1 MVYPVGWICPGPQ
14 IVWCMCSTK
23 SHTCVT
29 VTNDCCRRGCVV
41 RCRAVVCCQA
51 RDVDGTVRAHEKR
64 YVPSFRVLFFH
75 LISRQVES
83 IDESSQSRLGPADL
97 VGNGTD
103 GAGGGNDGTTFS
115 IWRCYYVVVF
125 QGAVVPSTLD
135 CSVCSNT
142 PTDLFRSCKETGT
155 LYFPCLTPAPLVTL
169 LKAHDHGTDRTQQRS
184 SSSSTIVCG
193 WKALLGYDLFHSVHC
208 N

>member
-1 MVYPVGWICPGPQ
+1 M
-14 IVWCMCSTK
+14 
-23 SHTCVT
+23 
-29 VTNDCCRRGCVV
+29 V

-83 IDESSQSRLGPADL
+83 IDESSQSRLGPADRPDQPCWERYGRYRRYDVQYL
-97 VGNGTD
+97 
-103 GAGGGNDGTTFS
+103 AL
-115 IWRCYYVVVF
+115 IVF

-169 LKAHDHGTDRTQQRS
+169 LKAHDHGTDRTQQQQQQHNRVWLEGSAGIRFISFRALQLTGALFAARAGHCSSVLRVSDPSPQFIYLRS
-184 SSSSTIVCG
+184 NCSNCE
-193 WKALLGYDLFHSVHC
+193 KRRAQQ
-208 N
+208 